1 LPAVRLRL
9 ARGALWL
16 VSLALAIAACTEQLV
31 VRPEGQF
38 SWEPE
43 AQLIWPV
50 EGAVVGAYGE
60 SARHNHQG
68 IDLAASAGD
77 PVAAALL
84 GDVAFVGEVRGYGNV
99 VALAHGDRLTTVY
112 AHLGE
117 TRVRQGERVIRGQT
131 VGTIG
136 DEGYLHYEIRNPRR
150 PVDPAQYYATAP
162 RPVVG
167 GSVDVREKLSR
178 EPAAVGVLGVAE
190 EPPPAPP
197 PPPPT
202 EPPRSAK
209 REAPARI
216 PTAAPTRIPTMVPTR
231 IAPTPLPTPTR
242 APRAERTQ
250 PARVRQT
257 PVREQIAPEPSR
269 GWSGV
274 GLGAAVVGANL
285 FYVPAKLA
293 YAAIGGLT
301 GAVTLILAHDTA
313 VANKVWAPALGGDYF
328 VTAAHL
334 RGEESLHFA
343 GSAPETRVPP
353 APPKPVRRKRGSSG
367 GASRPR

>member
-1 LPAVRLRL
+1 VRC
-9 ARGALWL
+9 ALWL
-16 VSLALAIAACTEQLV
+16 GSLALTIVACTEQLV
-31 VRPEGQF
+31 VRPEGEF

-50 EGAVVGAYGE
+50 EGAIVGTYGE

-68 IDLAASAGD
+68 IDLAARPGD

-112 AHLGE
+112 AHLGG
-117 TRVRQGERVIRGQT
+117 TRVQEGDRVIRGQT
-131 VGTIG
+131 IGTIG
-136 DEGYLHYEIRNPRR
+136 DAGYLHYEIRNPRR
-150 PVDPAQYYATAP
+150 PVDPAQFYSTAP

-167 GSVDVREKLSR
+167 GSVDVREKLNR

-190 EPPPAPP
+190 EAPP

-202 EPPRSAK
+202 ELPRSAK
-209 REAPARI
+209 REARARV
-216 PTAAPTRIPTMVPTR
+216 AEVPTR
-231 IAPTPLPTPTR
+231 LPTVVATPVPAAPVPTPTR
-242 APRAERTQ
+242 VPRAERPPRVREA
-250 PARVRQT
+250 PARET
-257 PVREQIAPEPSR
+257 TTEEPSSA
-269 GWSGV
+269 WSGV
-274 GLGAAVVGANL
+274 GLGAALVGTNL

-293 YAAIGGLT
+293 YAALGGVT
-301 GAVTLILAHDTA
+301 GAVVLVLAHDTS
-313 VANKVWAPALGGDYF
+313 VANKVWTPALGGDYF

-343 GSAPETRVPP
+343 GSSPETHEPP
-353 APPKPVRRKRGSSG
+353 APPRPSRRKHGSSG